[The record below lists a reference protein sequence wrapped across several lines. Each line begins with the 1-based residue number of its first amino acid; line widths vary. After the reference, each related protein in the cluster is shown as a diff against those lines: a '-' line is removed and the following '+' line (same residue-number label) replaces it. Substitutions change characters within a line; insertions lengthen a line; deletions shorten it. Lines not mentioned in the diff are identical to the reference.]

1 MAAGSR
7 TFERGES
14 IWIRRATRCSTEC
27 IPQALGIV
35 STRILIL
42 VGTDTIYNT
51 VSGST
56 SNGIIVS
63 GAGCEKNEG
72 IEDQRAVRTQ

>member
-1 MAAGSR
+1 MYS
-7 TFERGES
+7 
-14 IWIRRATRCSTEC
+14 
-27 IPQALGIV
+27 QALGIV